1 MAGGGGDVTN
11 TQRTELDPRMNNMLY
26 GTETR
31 QLRSGVE
38 PIYGQ
43 GAWVNQGSDSGGS
56 WDPLARS
63 VNPINPDSDYDIT
76 RTPGLVDYFQQ
87 QFQAGQ
93 NGANYAGMTDM
104 QRNALNAQADY
115 LNSPASLAGYNA
127 QNAVGNYLVNGLVG
141 NGNEVRSLSSLSGVG
156 STGGAGTASSYT
168 PAPAAGLSSG
178 SGTNK
183 YSSMMPTAAGVQ
195 QVTSDQGYGDA
206 LSQILSG
213 TPNNP
218 YLQQMMDGIASNA
231 TTNFQRNVLPGI
243 QSGAALAGG
252 YGGSRQG
259 IAEGLAMGD
268 LNRDILNTQANLF
281 GSANEAAQ
289 QRMAAMTGQLSG
301 QSLQASLAN
310 ASNQLASQQQANDW
324 ELGNRNIA
332 AQESQAAAS
341 ASNAL
346 NSYNLGMAQLA
357 RQQQQDTIQNA
368 LTGAG
373 LLQSGSQVPLSNL
386 QGIYNVGTTFQGEQ
400 QNQLNAP
407 MQNLQTYSS
416 NLLPW
421 SGLGATQVNTA
432 PGGGGNAAAG
442 ALGGAMAGGQLGT
455 MFAGGAANAAATG
468 SMLGPY
474 GAAAGALL
482 GLLASR

>member
-1 MAGGGGDVTN
+1 MASGGGDVTN

-43 GAWVNQGSDSGGS
+43 GAWVNQGADSGGF

-87 QFQAGQ
+87 QFQSGQ
-93 NGANYAGMTDM
+93 NGANYAGLNGM
-104 QRNALNAQADY
+104 QTNALNSQANY
-115 LNSPASLAGYNA
+115 LGSPAALAGYNA
-127 QNAVGNYLVNGLVG
+127 QNAVGNYLVNGLLG
-141 NGNEVRSLSSLSGVG
+141 NGNQVRSLSGSAPTTYGASGG
-156 STGGAGTASSYT
+156 ST
-168 PAPAAGLSSG
+168 PAPTTTAGAGPTSAS
-178 SGTNK
+178 K
-183 YSSMMPTAAGVQ
+183 YGEWAMPSATSVP
-195 QVTSDQGYGDA
+195 QVASDGGYQDA
-206 LSQILSG
+206 MSQVLSG

-218 YLQQMMDGIASNA
+218 YLQQISGDIANQA
-231 TTNFQRNVLPGI
+231 TQNFQRNVLPSI
-243 QSGAALAGG
+243 QAGAALAGG

-259 IAEGLAMGD
+259 IAEGLAMSD
-268 LNRDILNTQANLF
+268 LNNQILQNQNQLYGTAYEN
-281 GSANEAAQ
+281 AAQ
-289 QRMAAMTGQLSG
+289 RQAAMTGQLSA
-301 QSLQASLAN
+301 QNLAASQANAANSLAG
-310 ASNQLASQQQANDW
+310 QQQANDW
-324 ELGNRNIA
+324 VLGNRGIA

-341 ASNAL
+341 SANAL
-346 NSYNLGMAQLA
+346 NSYNLGMAQLGF
-357 RQQQQDTIQNA
+357 QQQQAAIQNA

-373 LLQSGSQVPLSNL
+373 LLQSNSQVPLSNL
-386 QGIYNVGTTFQGEQ
+386 QGLYNVGTTFQTDQ

-407 MQNLQTYSS
+407 MQNLQQYSQ

-421 SGLGATQVNTA
+421 SGLGATTSQTQ

>member
-93 NGANYAGMTDM
+93 NGANYAGMNQM
-104 QRNALNAQADY
+104 QANALLGQANY
-115 LNSPASLAGYNA
+115 LGSDASLAGYNA

-168 PAPAAGLSSG
+168 PAPAAGLSGG

-206 LSQILSG
+206 MSQILSG

-218 YLQQMMDGIASNA
+218 YLQQMSQDNA
-231 TTNFQRNVLPGI
+231 DLATQNFQRNVLPSI

-259 IAEGLAMGD
+259 IAEGVAMSD
-268 LNRDILNTQANLF
+268 LNNQILQANNQLF
-281 GSANEAAQ
+281 GNAYEQAAQ
-289 QRMAAMTGQLSG
+289 RQAAMTGQLSG

-346 NSYNLGMAQLA
+346 NSYNLGMARLGFD
-357 RQQQQDTIQNA
+357 QQQATIANA

-407 MQNLQTYSS
+407 LQNLQQYSS

-421 SGLGATQVNTA
+421 SGLGATQVNTQ
-432 PGGGGNAAAG
+432 PGGGGNAV
-442 ALGGAMAGGQLGT
+442 GGAMGVALMGAQVGSMVPVLGT
-455 MFAGGAANAAATG
+455 GYGALAGAA
-468 SMLGPY
+468 
-474 GAAAGALL
+474 L
-482 GLLASR
+482 GLLGGMRR